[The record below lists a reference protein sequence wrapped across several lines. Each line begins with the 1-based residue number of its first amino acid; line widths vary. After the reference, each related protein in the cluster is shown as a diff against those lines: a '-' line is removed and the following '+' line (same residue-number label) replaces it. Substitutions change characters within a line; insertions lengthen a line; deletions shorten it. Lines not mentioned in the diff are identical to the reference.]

1 MMYRCVRCAQVR
13 NLKSCIKVAIDFV
26 SPESAAQCLELT
38 HERRALTLREN
49 AMAAQGEELDAPA
62 DRRHTDKLQAELMIP
77 RAAAAALPHLR

>member
-1 MMYRCVRCAQVR
+1 MR

-38 HERRALTLREN
+38 HERRLLTLREN
-49 AMAAQGEELDAPA
+49 EMAAEGEELGAPEG
-62 DRRHTDKLQAELMIP
+62 RRHTDKLQAELMVA